1 MSLSKALA
9 RRRGMNLLFRVRA
22 ARTERN
28 LGHFRRLSPS
38 GFVNVRERRAEA
50 KKGAGEGLTR

>member
-1 MSLSKALA
+1 LSKALA
-9 RRRGMNLLFRVRA
+9 RRRGMNPLFRLRD

-38 GFVNVRERRAEA
+38 GFVDVRERSAEA
-50 KKGAGEGLTR
+50 NKGAGAGLTR